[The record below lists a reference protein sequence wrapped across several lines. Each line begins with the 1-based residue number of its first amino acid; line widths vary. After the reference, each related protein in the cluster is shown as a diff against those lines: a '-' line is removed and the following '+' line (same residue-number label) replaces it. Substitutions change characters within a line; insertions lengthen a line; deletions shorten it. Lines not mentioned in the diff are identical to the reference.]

1 MRLTTL
7 KHKVKW
13 EDELDNRNIEWK
25 SIFSLP
31 YICTINT
38 KLREFQY
45 KYLMRII
52 PNNSFLFKCRLKPSN
67 LCEFCHMSVDSNRH
81 MFWECTM
88 IQTYWTDINQLLQ
101 SSRLDYNTNLTYQ
114 DISFCTTN
122 VNSKQKTIVVNFIIL
137 LAKYFIFK

>member
-1 MRLTTL
+1 MNNDTPDYLINKVISSKKTNKPLYNIQIESMRLTTL

-52 PNNSFLFKCRLKPSN
+52 PNNSFLFN
-67 LCEFCHMSVDSNRH
+67 VD
-81 MFWECTM
+81 
-88 IQTYWTDINQLLQ
+88 
-101 SSRLDYNTNLTYQ
+101 
-114 DISFCTTN
+114 
-122 VNSKQKTIVVNFIIL
+122 
-137 LAKYFIFK
+137 